1 MRLTVKQITWLK
13 VLLHLAGFL
22 PVVWLFWAG
31 HQGYF
36 SADPAKDIQHFTGR
50 MALKF
55 LLATLLVSPLARYAK
70 QPLLIRTRRLLG
82 LWCFAWAT
90 LHLTSYTLLELGINN
105 LALLGTE
112 VLTRPYLTLGLISW
126 LILLA
131 LAATSTQAMQRRLGR
146 RWQTLHNFVYVVA
159 ILAPIHYLWSVKIL
173 SPQPLNLCA
182 AGDPAFSMAIQEVPP
197 VVALIPDMCSFPQFF
212 YQPPL
217 FTR

>member
-70 QPLLIRTRRLLG
+70 QPLLIGET
-82 LWCFAWAT
+82 CT
-90 LHLTSYTLLELGINN
+90 VLE
-105 LALLGTE
+105 
-112 VLTRPYLTLGLISW
+112 
-126 LILLA
+126 
-131 LAATSTQAMQRRLGR
+131 M
-146 RWQTLHNFVYVVA
+146 
-159 ILAPIHYLWSVKIL
+159 
-173 SPQPLNLCA
+173 A
-182 AGDPAFSMAIQEVPP
+182 AGTWHAVLSLDTGGIIFEVKHGG
-197 VVALIPDMCSFPQFF
+197 
-212 YQPPL
+212 YQPVAADDYAHWAPAEGEPGTTEL
-217 FTR
+217 MAWYAQAQVGDSTFAV